1 MKKNIEKGTLLH
13 NVSLKPLTVW
23 QIGGPAEKL
32 YWPNDLADLQQF
44 MPTLPA
50 NEPLTWI
57 GIGSNVLVDDN
68 GIPGT
73 VILTQGALQ
82 TLELLDNGLIR
93 AEAGVSC
100 AQVARF
106 AARHKVGIGAEFL
119 AGIPGS
125 IGGALFMNAGCFGNE
140 TWNQVEQVETMN
152 HRGETSLRDK
162 SEFTSHYRHIDGLA
176 DHEWFAAGYFK
187 FAAGDSTESLNTI
200 KEMLA
205 KRYST
210 QPANEPC
217 CGSVFRNPPGN
228 YSAKLIESLGL
239 KGYQIGQAQISEKHA
254 NFIINRGNASSEDV
268 KALMKHIQEQVA
280 SKYDIQL
287 IPEVKILPQPQI

>member
-1 MKKNIEKGTLLH
+1 MKRNIEKGKLCH
-13 NVSLKPLTVW
+13 NVSLRPFTVW

-32 YWPNDLADLQQF
+32 YWPPDVADLQRF
-44 MPTLPA
+44 LTTLPESEA
-50 NEPLTWI
+50 LTWL
-57 GIGSNVLVDDN
+57 GIGSNVLIDDK

-73 VILTQGALQ
+73 VILTQGGLQ
-82 TLELLDNGLIR
+82 KLVLLDDGLIR
-93 AEAGVSC
+93 AEAGTSC

-106 AARHKVGIGAEFL
+106 AARHKTGIGAEFL

-140 TWNQVEQVETMN
+140 TWNQVVKVETIN
-152 HRGETSLRDK
+152 HKGEITLRHK
-162 SEFTSHYRHIDGLA
+162 AEFVSHYRHIEGLSKN
-176 DHEWFAAGYFK
+176 EWFVAGYFK
-187 FAAGDSTESLNTI
+187 FDSGDSTNSLNTI

-210 QPANEPC
+210 QPASEPC

-239 KGYQIGQAQISEKHA
+239 KGYQIGQAQVSEKHA
-254 NFIINRGNASSEDV
+254 NFIINRGGASSEDV
-268 KALMKHIQEQVA
+268 KALMKYIQEQVA
-280 SKYDIQL
+280 IKYGLEL
-287 IPEVKILPQPQI
+287 IPEVKILPQSHV